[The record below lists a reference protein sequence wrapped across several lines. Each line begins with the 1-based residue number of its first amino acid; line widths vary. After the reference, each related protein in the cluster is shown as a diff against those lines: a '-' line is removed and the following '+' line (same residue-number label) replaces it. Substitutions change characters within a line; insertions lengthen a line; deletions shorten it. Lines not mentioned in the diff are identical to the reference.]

1 MPLADS
7 VASAKG
13 WDNATRA
20 IMLAGKS
27 LPLLPETMRQP
38 DAYVPGCESDVWIA
52 STVQDGKEVM
62 AGWSPSKII
71 RGVLAIILEKANNLS
86 LSERSTFDFNDYL
99 ARCDLDRYL
108 SQSRGNGV
116 RTVIEK
122 LQSP

>member
-27 LPLLPETMRQP
+27 LPLLPEPMRQP

-52 STVQDGKEVM
+52 STVQDGKKVM

-71 RGVLAIILEKANNLS
+71 RGVLAIILEKANSLS

-99 ARCDLDRYL
+99 SRCELDRYL

-116 RTVIEK
+116 RKVIEK